1 MKINDLETPAL
12 ILDKKAFQAN
22 LDKMDVL
29 LKNTSMKLRPHY
41 KSNKCSEIA
50 KMQIARGASGITC
63 AKLGEAE
70 DLAKAGIKNIL
81 IANQVVQPSK
91 IKKIAE
97 LAKNCYLIICVD
109 KTENIV
115 ELSLAATEAGSQIHC
130 LVEYEVGMKR
140 CGVDT
145 YKEFLELA
153 KIIDK
158 CDGLVFEGIQ
168 AYAGHMAHEH
178 SKEVRIAETIR
189 IENEITGLKKY
200 VEKNGF
206 KVKEVGG
213 GSTGTVEQKPKG
225 SVYTDIQAGS
235 YIFMDNAYRQLN
247 LGFKNALFVL
257 TTVIS
262 TKKDRVV
269 TDTGVKSLGMDQGN
283 PIFLGVPKDSTIS
296 MSEEHGAVYCQ
307 HNFNLNDKL
316 LYIPGHCCTTVNIFD
331 EIYVVDGDEVVD
343 CWKVTARG
351 KAQ

>member
-12 ILDKKAFQAN
+12 IIDKNAFEAN
-22 LDKMDVL
+22 MDKMDEL
-29 LKNTSMKLRPHY
+29 LRNTSMKLRPHY

-50 KMQIARGASGITC
+50 KIQISKGASGITC

-70 DLAKAGIKNIL
+70 DLADAGVKNIL
-81 IANQVVQPSK
+81 IANQIVQPSK
-91 IKKIAE
+91 IKKMAE
-97 LAKNCYLIICVD
+97 LAKRCYLIVCVD
-109 KTENIV
+109 NIENIV
-115 ELSLAATEAGSQIHC
+115 ELSFAATEAGSNIHC

-145 YKEFLELA
+145 YEEFFELA
-153 KIIDK
+153 KVIDK
-158 CDGLVFEGIQ
+158 SSGLVFEGIQ

-178 SKEVRIAETIR
+178 SKEVRIAETNR
-189 IENEITGLKKY
+189 IEKEILGLKKY
-200 VEKNGF
+200 VEKKGL

-213 GSTGTVEQKPKG
+213 GSTGTVEQKPKN

-235 YIFMDNAYRQLN
+235 YIFMDNAYKQLN

-262 TKKDRVV
+262 TKSDRVV

-283 PIFLGVPKDSTIS
+283 PVFLGVPNDSPIS
-296 MSEEHGAVYCQ
+296 MSEEHGAVYCE
-307 HNFNLNDKL
+307 HNFKLNDKL

-331 EIYVVDGDEVVD
+331 EIYVVDGDDVVD
-343 CWKVTARG
+343 CWKVTSRG
-351 KAQ
+351 RAQ